1 MKTPSRQTRANKQ
14 TVPLPS
20 APPPIEVEVGMSRAE
35 WLADVEVAVT
45 SKTPDPLAGHHHG
58 EHKANE

>member
-45 SKTPDPLAGHHHG
+45 SQTPDPLAGQHG
-58 EHKANE
+58 DKKQANE